1 MVKTKNEELCLG
13 LEVTQLQYEVDT
25 RRYGACR
32 INGLPFFG
40 TQIKMDVA
48 FTIVEVWQAV
58 QAVNFFSGQNG
69 KAPGGLCFGTWQ
81 GCVTPTASAVS
92 C

>member
-58 QAVNFFSGQNG
+58 QAVNFFSRQNG
-69 KAPGGLCFGTWQ
+69 KAPGGLYCCTWQ
-81 GCVTPTASAVS
+81 G
-92 C
+92 

>member
-40 TQIKMDVA
+40 TQIKMDLA
-48 FTIVEVWQAV
+48 FTFVEVWQAV
-58 QAVNFFSGQNG
+58 QAVNFFSRQNG
-69 KAPGGLCFGTWQ
+69 KAPGGLYCCTWQ
-81 GCVTPTASAVS
+81 G
-92 C
+92 